1 MRIFRKRIIWF
12 SMLSAFFIGILFMNL
27 AEDTYLGK
35 TITTLEKLMT
45 NGESE
50 NLKNSSYLYYLIK
63 IRGGWYLVLGLLGQ
77 AFGGQIWLI
86 LYGIWFCMTEGMLLT
101 SGFIQNRVSGIW
113 ILLLA
118 QMPQMFL
125 YGLVY
130 AILLKQYVSEEK
142 DKRKKFFYGWLMNM
156 PIILAGILTE
166 FYVNLDFLNWIN
178 QSVITRFGS

>member
-1 MRIFRKRIIWF
+1 
-12 SMLSAFFIGILFMNL
+12 MNL